1 MNDPDPDDRLDA
13 MLRDAFAPPPR
24 HTFERAARAAIPA
37 APAHH
42 IRPRIAAWPWLLTAA
57 ALLAT
62 LLLAFWP
69 GRRGPEGHDGAQLG
83 ALWAAAYEHALATGF
98 AGGTCCEG
106 AVDLASTCRQRFATP
121 LQLAQGG
128 DVALHGTYCGLST
141 GGCMTLLAS
150 AGGDPVCV
158 YVVPRSQDP
167 RVQLPP
173 DSPLCL
179 ERRELADLVLY
190 ALSRSPAAATL
201 RQFTVPT
208 Q

>member
-1 MNDPDPDDRLDA
+1 MNDDENDRLDA

-24 HTFERAARAAIPA
+24 ETFERAARAAIPA
-37 APAHH
+37 APAP
-42 IRPRIAAWPWLLTAA
+42 RLQPRIATWPLLLAAA
-57 ALLAT
+57 ALFAT
-62 LLLAFWP
+62 LLLALWP
-69 GRRGPEGHDGAQLG
+69 ARRGPEGHDGDQLG

-98 AGGTCCEG
+98 AGGSCCEG
-106 AVDLASTCRQRFATP
+106 ALDLASVCRQRFATP
-121 LQLAQGG
+121 LQLAQGS
-128 DVALHGTYCGLST
+128 DVALHGTYCGLPT

-167 RVQLPP
+167 RVELPP

-179 ERRELADLVLY
+179 ERRELDDLVLY
-190 ALSRSPAAATL
+190 ALSRSPAAAAL